1 MTDWYTGC
9 MTIQEV
15 ETVSDARASIS
26 RHIGDF
32 RSQGMLSAPVLIGSH
47 RKPEAA
53 LIPAELYEQL
63 LPRIEELRLEALVA
77 RRLATEK
84 THPMSELIKEL
95 GFEGQIK

>member
-1 MTDWYTGC
+1 

-15 ETVSDARASIS
+15 ETVTEARTEIS

-32 RSQGMLSAPVLIGSH
+32 RINGLLSEPVLIGSH

-63 LPRIEELRLEALVA
+63 IPRIEELRLEALVA
-77 RRLATEK
+77 HRLATEE
-84 THPMSELIKEL
+84 THPLSDLISEL